1 MCLFNGTREILTS
14 TAPTFFDGGNNNE
27 DRSFWHSK
35 LRKISGQSLCYL
47 RTTLEYYSAVWSPR
61 RIDLVNR
68 LDDVHRRFAKK
79 LNGMANL
86 PCAKRLEIL
95 KLAALQTRRIKSDL
109 VLCYSIVH
117 GNSCM
122 KPADFVVLLV
132 LPQDIILNCLSLS
145 VILIGGS
152 IVLLTGLSISGTACR
167 VILWYFYICIGLS
180 RHCNYQLA
188 HYSGFCRISPSILN
202 RFKPN
207 LQA

>member
-1 MCLFNGTREILTS
+1 
-14 TAPTFFDGGNNNE
+14 
-27 DRSFWHSK
+27 
-35 LRKISGQSLCYL
+35 
-47 RTTLEYYSAVWSPR
+47 
-61 RIDLVNR
+61 
-68 LDDVHRRFAKK
+68 
-79 LNGMANL
+79 MANL

-167 VILWYFYICIGLS
+167 VIL
-180 RHCNYQLA
+180 
-188 HYSGFCRISPSILN
+188 
-202 RFKPN
+202 
-207 LQA
+207 